1 MSEQKEALVPPH
13 WDKVIALIEL
23 AKTDES
29 IRQILQT
36 GTAEAKLQ
44 VLSDAGIELD
54 DVAKAVD
61 DLALIGDSSSVH
73 FWLW

>member
-1 MSEQKEALVPPH
+1 MPESSVPPH

-23 AKTDES
+23 ARNDES

-36 GTAEAKLQ
+36 GTAEEKLQ
-44 VLSDAGIELD
+44 VLGNAGIEMND
-54 DVAKAVD
+54 IAKTVD
-61 DLALIGDSSSVH
+61 DLALIGDSASIH

>member
-1 MSEQKEALVPPH
+1 MPESSVPPH

-23 AKTDES
+23 ARNDES

-36 GTAEAKLQ
+36 GTAEEKLE
-44 VLSDAGIELD
+44 VLGSAGIELGD
-54 DVAKAVD
+54 IGKAVD
-61 DLALIGDSSSVH
+61 DLALIGDSASIH